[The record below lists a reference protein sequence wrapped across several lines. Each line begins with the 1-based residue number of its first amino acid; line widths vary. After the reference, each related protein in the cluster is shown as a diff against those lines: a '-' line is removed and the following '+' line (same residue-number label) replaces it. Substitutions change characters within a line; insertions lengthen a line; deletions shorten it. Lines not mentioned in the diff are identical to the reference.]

1 MVDLEDY
8 NVYLEVYA
16 WFLLWNTY
24 TSFHYKI
31 CIELSKTKFHWI
43 KGGCETT
50 LCHASYDTLYG
61 PNQFFPKFLLNFK
74 S

>member
-16 WFLLWNTY
+16 WFFVVKHY

-31 CIELSKTKFHWI
+31 YIEL
-43 KGGCETT
+43 
-50 LCHASYDTLYG
+50 
-61 PNQFFPKFLLNFK
+61 
-74 S
+74 